1 MGRIIKLGKSNSKIC
16 ATCEYWD
23 GGTGFVTSKGYR
35 NSPETMEVDNEA
47 IKTLALC
54 VKNMPEKMELIHAP
68 ITNFIIVW
76 NDIYNW

>member
-47 IKTLALC
+47 LKTLALC
-54 VKNMPEKMELIHAP
+54 VKKHARKNGINSCP
-68 ITNFIIVW
+68 NHKFH
-76 NDIYNW
+76 YSLERYL

>member
-35 NSPETMEVDNEA
+35 NSPETMVVDN
-47 IKTLALC
+47 
-54 VKNMPEKMELIHAP
+54 
-68 ITNFIIVW
+68 
-76 NDIYNW
+76 

>member
-54 VKNMPEKMELIHAP
+54 VKKHARKNGINAP